1 MSEKDKTV
9 RRSRFEKIDN
19 PYQYWKDEFDALE
32 EVFLERREK
41 VLGMLEDLIQVTW
54 EIGRAEVLRDRAQI
68 DEVKQ
73 KDEKQGDKP

>member
-1 MSEKDKTV
+1 MNNKDKTV
-9 RRSRFEKIDN
+9 RRSRSEEIGD
-19 PYQYWKDEFDALE
+19 PYQYWKDEFDGLE
-32 EVFLERREK
+32 EAYLECREK